1 MDSTLHV
8 TTANLETLVA
18 VSSMN
23 MPISLRVDQWLT
35 DISQSEEGVVLC
47 SDPIPTFSLA
57 SSSHTYSVLKT
68 WDIPP
73 PSPTVVS
80 KFLDI
85 VPAHP
90 FDILSHLASEPLN
103 LRSLMQP

>member
-1 MDSTLHV
+1 MDSTSHV
-8 TTANLETLVA
+8 TTANLETLAA
-18 VSSMN
+18 VSSVN
-23 MPISLRVDQWLT
+23 IPISLRVDQWLS

-47 SDPIPTFSLA
+47 SDPTPTFSP
-57 SSSHTYSVLKT
+57 SSSYTYFAPET